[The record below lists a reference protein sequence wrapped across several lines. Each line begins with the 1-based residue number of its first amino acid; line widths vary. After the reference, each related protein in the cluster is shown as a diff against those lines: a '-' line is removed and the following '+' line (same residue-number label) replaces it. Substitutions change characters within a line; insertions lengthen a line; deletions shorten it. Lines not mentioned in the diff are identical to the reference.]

1 MASEFSVGVIIGGIV
16 GSSFRSAVSGTRRA
30 LDSLGDTS
38 RRLQERQNA
47 LTRAT
52 ERYGQLGSSRMQRL
66 NSELLRVSR
75 TMEQIERQQRRLSAV
90 SATSDALKANRMA
103 LYGQGAETYAIGR
116 TLGAP
121 VMASVKQYASFESQL
136 RDISVTGD
144 LDAKQERAIG
154 LAIRQASLKIN
165 QLQESLMGG
174 VGQLVADGMAP
185 EQAATFAEM
194 LGKTATA
201 TKADMTD
208 LAKMTYAFS
217 DALKITDAKELE
229 QAFGMAATG
238 AKLGSFE
245 LKDMAKALPGMTKAF
260 AARGITGKEAI
271 MEIVS
276 SLEVGKG
283 SGSAE
288 EAVTNMSN
296 WLAAMGRNDT
306 IQKYAK
312 AGINYQ
318 KSMQNLVAQGFS
330 QYESSLMI
338 ANAFIDDKGKAFVQQ
353 WEKAGAVGDREGQQ
367 KLMESFGLAEVFTDI
382 QTVNHLLSMRQ
393 GWDKYLSNK
402 QEMKSPAAKNTLS
415 TDFTKQNDTLEA
427 RWRRTQVGFNEAAIS
442 IGESLRPALIQLGE
456 TFIPL
461 MDSVGKWIAANP
473 QLVSGTIKVVGAL
486 LAFKMATI
494 GLKLGLNLLI
504 SPFVN
509 VWKNAVLLR
518 ANWLRLTLA
527 LGEGGKLRWLV
538 TGFSAVARGAR
549 TLGGVLS
556 GGLVRGIMIAGRAV
570 LWIGRALLMNPIGL
584 AITAVAAAAYLIYRN
599 WGAVSSWF
607 KQRWADIK
615 EAFNGGVVGIG
626 KLLINWSPVGLLR
639 LTLALGEGGKL
650 RWLVTG
656 FSAVARGARTLGGVL
671 SGGLVRGI
679 MIAGRAVL
687 WIGRA
692 LLMNPIGLAITAVA
706 AAAYL
711 IYRNW
716 GAVSSWF
723 KQRWADIKEA
733 FNGGVVGIG
742 KLLINW
748 SPVGLLRLTL
758 ALGEGGKL
766 RWLVTGFSAVA
777 RGARTLGGVLSGGLV
792 RGIMIAGRAV
802 LWIGRALLM
811 NPIGL
816 AITAVAAAAY
826 LIYRNWGAV
835 SSWFKQRW
843 ADIKE
848 AFNGGVV
855 GIGKLL
861 INWSPVGLLYK
872 AFAAA
877 LKYLGVDLPAKFTDF
892 GGHLIDGLINGIKNK
907 WESLKTTVT
916 DMGDSVGGWF
926 KEKLGIHSPSRVF
939 MGFGD
944 NIAQGAAIGLQRTT
958 PQAVLAG
965 QRMASELLPKMPVSI
980 QGPKILDN
988 TSDVRFSMPS
998 LDINGFMSSAKNA
1011 LGAVINSLSSMSAIP
1026 LSTRASL
1033 LPGQRLANEMTPDV
1047 PRIPSPEIM
1056 AAGYSGR
1063 GAAAT
1068 GGGTSGGIQVSFNPQ
1083 FFLNGKETAAPDGLT
1098 GALNM
1103 SLHELEKMLERLLAQ
1118 QQRRRYS

>member
-402 QEMKSPAAKNTLS
+402 QEMKSPTAQNTLS

-615 EAFNGGVVGIG
+615 EAFNGGI
-626 KLLINWSPVGLLR
+626 
-639 LTLALGEGGKL
+639 
-650 RWLVTG
+650 
-656 FSAVARGARTLGGVL
+656 
-671 SGGLVRGI
+671 
-679 MIAGRAVL
+679 
-687 WIGRA
+687 
-692 LLMNPIGLAITAVA
+692 
-706 AAAYL
+706 
-711 IYRNW
+711 
-716 GAVSSWF
+716 
-723 KQRWADIKEA
+723 
-733 FNGGVVGIG
+733 
-742 KLLINW
+742 
-748 SPVGLLRLTL
+748 
-758 ALGEGGKL
+758 
-766 RWLVTGFSAVA
+766 
-777 RGARTLGGVLSGGLV
+777 
-792 RGIMIAGRAV
+792 
-802 LWIGRALLM
+802 
-811 NPIGL
+811 
-816 AITAVAAAAY
+816 
-826 LIYRNWGAV
+826 
-835 SSWFKQRW
+835 
-843 ADIKE
+843 
-848 AFNGGVV
+848 V

-939 MGFGD
+939 IGFGD

-958 PQAVLAG
+958 PQAALAG

-1011 LGAVINSLSSMSAIP
+1011 LGAVIHSLSAMPAIP
-1026 LSTRASL
+1026 LSTSATLLSGQRLANEIYKAFAAALKYLGVDLPAKFTDFGGHLIDGLINGIKNKWESLKTTVTDMGDSVGGWFKEKLGIHSPSRVFIGFGDNIAQGAAIGLQRTTPQAALAGQRMASEL
-1033 LPGQRLANEMTPDV
+1033 LPKMPVSIQGPKILDNTSDVRFSMPSLDINGFMSSAKNALGAVIHSLSAMPAIPLSTSATLLSGQRLANEMTPDV

-1063 GAAAT
+1063 GAAAS

-1083 FFLNGKETAAPDGLT
+1083 FFLNGKETAAPAGLT

-1118 QQRRRYS
+1118 KQRRGYE